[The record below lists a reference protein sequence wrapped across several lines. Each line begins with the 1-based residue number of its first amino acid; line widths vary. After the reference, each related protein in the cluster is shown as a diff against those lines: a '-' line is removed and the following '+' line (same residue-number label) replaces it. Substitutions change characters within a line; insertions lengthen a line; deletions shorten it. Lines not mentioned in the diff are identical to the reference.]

1 MIIKKFYL
9 NTLLKMTTQEN
20 IQKYL
25 PEHLRNVALEY
36 NIPND
41 MIENNADL
49 VVLVLES
56 KSISDQKE
64 KQSWFDLYSL
74 MNQDQI
80 DKLRDILTREKQKL
94 AEIEDKYQK
103 KQEEITNKLMLLDII
118 NNNKIKSE
126 MKKKLHVNRKK
137 WKLMLYLIRSK
148 KCNYLNEKVI

>member
-1 MIIKKFYL
+1 
-9 NTLLKMTTQEN
+9 MTTQEN

-103 KQEEITNKLMLLDII
+103 KQEEIKRKYEQTYASGSYEQQQDKLRDEEKTSREQEEVEADALLDQI
-118 NNNKIKSE
+118 
-126 MKKKLHVNRKK
+126 
-137 WKLMLYLIRSK
+137 
-148 KCNYLNEKVI
+148 